1 MVYRFTILSDEN
13 DIFLRVIEIN
23 ADATFFQLHEAIL
36 KSVNYSPDQLT
47 SFFLCADNW
56 EREQEITLMEMDVA
70 SEYDNLVMD
79 STILED
85 YITDEGQRLQYVFDM
100 MFERAFFIELREI
113 ITGKSQP
120 NAKCV
125 LSKGEPPV
133 QTTEFEALDERLSA
147 RIAATNHHFEDDF
160 YDDDEFGMD
169 SYDEEDLENLSEGN
183 PFDDF

>member
-1 MVYRFTILSDEN
+1 MVYQFTLLSDES

-23 ADATFFQLHEAIL
+23 ADATFFSLHEAIL

-113 ITGKSQP
+113 ITGKSLDK
-120 NAKCV
+120 AVCV
-125 LSKGEPPV
+125 LKEGDAPEQVLAEEPQV
-133 QTTEFEALDERLSA
+133 VVGKTLLD
-147 RIAATNHHFEDDF
+147 DDF
-160 YDDDEFGMD
+160 YGDDDFDMDELDAEGFGD
-169 SYDEEDLENLSEGN
+169 VNFDEGGFENRG
-183 PFDDF
+183 F